1 MRLLKLSNP
10 LSRLKYII
18 LTKNENMSLL
28 SIAARKKYNQLEQ
41 VIKKKA
47 LRSKKIIGTG
57 KMT

>member
-1 MRLLKLSNP
+1 MIKVIKSPKQIKVYN
-10 LSRLKYII
+10 
-18 LTKNENMSLL
+18 LTKNKNMSLL
-28 SIAARKKYNQLEQ
+28 SIAERKKYNQLEQ

>member
-1 MRLLKLSNP
+1 
-10 LSRLKYII
+10 
-18 LTKNENMSLL
+18 MSLL

-57 KMT
+57 KMA

>member
-57 KMT
+57 KMA